1 MLGKETFVQQYEE
14 LFNSPGIGVEMSDFS
29 IDSLSAVHSYENEQY
44 RLVDYSFRMVFAIDV
59 SKDES
64 GLLSD
69 ILLSSYQSRFGKKNV
84 TSDEPGIYV
93 IKIQR
98 ELFAV
103 QSPSFQGWK
112 ILDFEE
118 GMRNF
123 IVGIVPEEV
132 LKHFK
137 R

>member
-1 MLGKETFVQQYEE
+1 MLGKESFEQQYEQ
-14 LFNSPGIGVEMSDFS
+14 LLNSPGIGVVMSNFS

-44 RLVDYSFRMVFAIDV
+44 QLVDYSFQMVFAVDV

-64 GLLSD
+64 GFLSD
-69 ILLSSYQSRFGKKNV
+69 VLLSSYQGKFGKDNV

-118 GMRNF
+118 GMRIL
-123 IVGIVPEEV
+123 IVDIVPEEV